1 MSPAHDRR
9 TSFHDW
15 FNEQTI
21 PIPIQTFLW
30 QQTTPFIRPKLGK
43 LHEASCTFCQNAP
56 GHHEMKEACKA
67 FEKVLVQNITSG
79 LSKELLDAIKSIP
92 RWRLVQASFAHV
104 IHCSAALLHNRKD
117 TNLQTLGA
125 AESKLLYIL
134 HWILLDAAEEC
145 ADADYEK
152 GAYHTSPF
160 YYLFSIPSITLFIYM
175 FAPLCHHI
183 KESDLQTFR
192 LENGLKV
199 WQALWDYRHP
209 EAPCF
214 TAPCKPKPKV
224 VWSKILKQ
232 PHHNSQFGDI
242 FLGRKH
248 SDGIDGLLGSGPGPG
263 SPPSHQGYVDPCSVS
278 VGGGKSSTPLDDD
291 PGAWPGA
298 LSSPKDLNF
307 PETIPEESSSVEE
320 EHVMIYRLPSIS
332 ENDKPNR
339 IYKAH
344 PNSIFRMTVEKEK
357 DNGGY
362 PPKASLTIEQ
372 VTPTSETSK
381 SHGLPESHSRS
392 DLHRVTSQTSPPLAS
407 TKDSKPHTAEKERD
421 MNSATFMDV
430 AVLRCL
436 FISQWPE
443 EGVYWALQ
451 FIYHRLRDLNEEKV
465 CQQQPRR
472 RSNSLPIPKIE
483 VSLYQSPEMKLGN
496 LGTRGGKELMDI
508 PEQCRDSSLLSESPF
523 YLRKAGVP
531 PDEICS
537 HFRRFNERAR
547 KKLKMTD
554 FRAYVEAKILSK
566 SERNLLQASTEDIK
580 TASRLS
586 LNTRDDTGGLKCTRS
601 NATSLARLVGQDSDE
616 PPCSNLLVKGNSMPS
631 LRIGEERREG
641 DFHYPR
647 PIITVT
653 QHTPMPSPEF
663 NLCPKGSIDSQLDT
677 LSQPGGGRCS
687 QNSRHASLTRSHTD
701 SNITYSS
708 SESDVT
714 EAPSSTP
721 YITRD
726 GELDLRVVLMAL
738 HDVAHRNHISAT
750 LRVCEVILNVLELI
764 IDLGV
769 LRMSPREDVFTLC
782 TEGGRT
788 PSPAFLDTVLSRPI
802 SIVINTVVRVL
813 RHLGCPHGCGD
824 GQRGPP
830 GNFLRSQ
837 ATGLL
842 TKLKRVNP
850 KLFSKFLKN
859 MVQKY
864 TLNEVLEFYHAY
876 VGFCVDPTSLL
887 SPLNQKRGCTKSP
900 DTLSQGGYATNF
912 GQSIGGSSGG
922 SRGGVEGQIFSS
934 TFKALVTRLI
944 KSAKELK
951 TPENM
956 SMYHDVRQLMQYV
969 KESHGGTFRRV
980 VLSGLIDTAIKP
992 HRKEPDIQTTR
1003 VVRHV
1008 PQTEQDDTIESSSPC
1023 YIVEE
1028 RDNKK
1033 SLFKKRSTSSTCAS
1047 LLDTDVTD
1055 DYGKPMQSPL
1065 GNLRKKQHSHILTP
1079 RQSERNIGVPEH
1091 IIKGSKF
1098 GGIVSWFKKESGR
1111 SDSFDSHDGS
1121 DSPVESAL
1129 VHQAAARLHH
1139 SYSKASQHSGSSGGH
1154 TVLNKAKRRVEDQLS
1169 KFGFGKRKRKD
1180 GSIEETP
1187 GSYFSRRNSDE
1198 FGSHGRDSE
1207 FVVLKERRLVP
1218 IKPLFEGMQRF
1229 SFLLETCHPGSVPD
1243 GLLIGASLDLPNTP
1257 VISRAA
1263 FLLECC
1269 YFVHCCN
1276 KGTWPAWMK
1285 LNVPMFRPSG
1295 PLTGRGS
1302 TAPTGIRRSQF
1313 LQKSAG
1319 KMFFQWA
1326 EALGVRLE
1334 ELLAEDRQHIPEVI
1348 NMMSDDTKQKELLID
1363 DEEEDFLDEAIENPY
1378 GADCP
1383 IPLRMI
1389 ACILLLE
1396 ITAFL
1401 RETYQT
1407 LPKTSRHPRGTMG
1420 PAFAPWE
1427 KFCPRTD
1434 RRCSVALS
1442 SMGYSQTSAQ
1452 SLQSIADKDSAAQGE
1467 RKISFVLH
1475 EPDNESEESS
1485 NNTCHNEDP
1494 SPLPSVDDKNKKKG
1508 APAPLPITTPQGGQG
1523 RPILLRRGTTTTG
1536 VPSTGSFKRRSL
1548 KLRRGTK
1555 EAIVKESPNEYP
1567 DFKRTDSL
1575 QSKRKV
1581 SSISDRSDTSE
1592 HADVVSG
1599 EESPGILSDDQPPE
1613 SPSDSNDTD
1622 ELSTS
1627 HLPWMKTMVQV
1638 AASFN
1643 FYCSHQSFCHPFC
1656 YRRNMRACTRL
1667 VKAVRKVYGEEFGV
1681 VGSLDSKL
1689 ISSDLFKKDIKC
1701 KSHKMSEHS
1710 SSQASPIKRK
1720 DSVSKKDRIDKNTVD
1735 GSSSKDSTKDGEL
1748 TDDNKQTNKS
1758 KKQEDKVKDSHP
1770 ILKYLKTQVRDVF
1783 HAPIATLIKGAVV
1796 LTEDQFSDILPIAW
1810 ELLLESNQELV
1821 ATGAALFIV
1830 ASVRAPS
1837 QASDLMQYHLQHQ
1850 EAAVRISAIQRF
1862 QILWKL
1868 RYQVWP
1874 RMEDTAHVTFKVPPP
1889 GIEFTLPSPKI
1900 GSESLPVVD
1909 PPWMPQV
1916 KTKVDEVQLSQES
1929 HKRLVTATKTRKKQQ
1944 TELIKLA
1951 MQQREDKNRNEREH
1965 FLITTIPIT
1974 KEAAYDPVS
1983 LHAVGDTDHDEMGD
1997 EEQAETGQAPP
2008 PTQPQT
2014 PGSTRN
2020 QPSHHISSATA
2031 LFPSSLCSSVI
2042 TIINL
2047 LNDAAVSNDGIAVYD
2062 VAYQVIWNCLVEES
2076 SLFLRYILERLT
2088 REKQDVMFKVL
2099 RHLIRFVPKLP
2110 QQAAFA
2116 LYNYIIGYVM
2126 FYVRSPHGEGQRM
2139 IGAGL
2144 SILWM
2149 VVHSVNGIMFK
2160 DLKQILRKEQCDASI
2175 LLTANVPST
2184 KKIIVHGPQDMD
2196 DVGIP
2201 SQFPVQEET
2210 QFLAILREALDFFG
2224 IDEEKHGEYFL
2235 VDHKT
2240 RQIHNPVSYVR
2251 DYYFFKRSQYPQLKL
2266 VHLNA
2271 DEAFNALQQQE
2282 LLHKFIEIGK
2292 VLLTWAILKN
2302 VDMVVQRVVFLHEE
2316 LMKLPSFPRKAL
2328 DTDLDLYKGGIMGK
2342 ELLGLDVLH
2351 KFMWVR
2357 LIARMFEAMAG
2368 NFAYSG
2374 DIHLFLN
2381 VLNGAVTLHSE
2392 DACILRYVMAT
2403 YINAAHNFKN
2413 IFSTNG
2419 YLLIIPSL
2427 LQLYASHQTNK
2438 LVTRTVEYTVKQFYL
2453 MNRKPFILQ
2462 MFGAASAILDTDDN
2476 SQFGDAHKVPAR
2488 CLFNLLLSLE
2498 TPSPDPLNIGELVK
2512 EEKPLKAIDF
2522 CYHDENEMV
2531 TVLDCISLCVMVVA
2545 YAAESTRAYQMLVI
2559 LEAILPC
2566 YLKQIQCPMYTREG
2580 KTEREIINQLAVTV
2594 KTLVNNCEALAKNYS
2609 GPTLRQSP
2617 EHKGSSQ
2624 RNCSRG
2630 GPYSPGFD
2638 FDEDSHSKYMADRK
2652 CNKNAGDIEE
2662 MGRLRAEWR
2671 RPRDVLLNLVAEFVT
2686 TCNARLID
2694 LNKRFPQEGK
2704 SVELLDLR
2712 SNIRLADV
2720 AHSLLKVAPYD
2731 PATMGCRGLQ
2741 NYMTSL
2747 MPATEWS
2754 TEALKPT
2761 LLMLLRRQEKTFV
2774 KIFKK
2779 SECRRH
2785 TDWEA
2790 ASGLVRGIYETLS
2803 RHPYLVQLQ
2812 PLRVVITTCQSLIIG
2827 ELGTS
2832 GGATTENCS
2841 SSVHALM
2848 TQVPPPHF
2856 CASVVRLIALQ
2867 IIAMEFC
2874 YHQDSFTLEH
2884 VCGNTTVFVSP
2895 EKTESMLMNFLMPL
2909 CLRVGSGRKEINC
2922 MRQGDILFTLT
2933 CVLNA
2938 ILPPITK
2945 TAIPVVNQNL
2955 KTEIRTGSVTFTA
2968 RSDVKSLYQVGFLAL
2983 KIVIVC
2989 FESELTL
2996 HWPRIARTIKEVN
3009 KMNEARLF
3017 LWNFLEFVVG
3027 QRSPLYVLLQPFIHQ
3042 KLLQTP
3048 YSDPERHHQFIIRE
3062 KMFGLSIPKCRAALL
3077 TELITEMKTLK
3088 EELEDKKYAEQCN
3101 QKNTNLDQ
3109 HTTAIEITA
3118 PRSYH
3123 RPSIIDLLTGS
3134 HPPAPIPVVPSRPV
3148 GVPHGLDPSQNG
3160 GSHRESV
3167 SSLQDVNTYLQNF
3180 TNNNNALNN
3189 NLSQSDNDTTADA
3202 NDNVENLSPCEEELP
3217 HELVRGK
3224 SKLQRTKA
3232 QSKKT
3237 FRMRKSRKEAQ
3248 RLNPSSLSAQSTPRH
3263 TPGGGTGT
3271 DISSAGSEQDLN
3283 GNQETSDQLGNM
3295 DSTIG
3300 SNTEPPLSNQNNVE
3314 STLGSNLG
3322 HADCHH
3328 GYQDATPLA
3337 RSPLSVHDSE
3347 SVLTNGNAPP
3357 SWGDE
3362 DLSLMSQTSS
3372 TSGYREN
3379 CSLLMMPTFETCS
3392 SPPSPEGTQRF
3403 YPSTSTSTVVQVD
3416 NISEHSLIIS
3426 YQHHDEDSLI

>member
-1 MSPAHDRR
+1 
-9 TSFHDW
+9 
-15 FNEQTI
+15 
-21 PIPIQTFLW
+21 
-30 QQTTPFIRPKLGK
+30 
-43 LHEASCTFCQNAP
+43 
-56 GHHEMKEACKA
+56 
-67 FEKVLVQNITSG
+67 
-79 LSKELLDAIKSIP
+79 
-92 RWRLVQASFAHV
+92 
-104 IHCSAALLHNRKD
+104 
-117 TNLQTLGA
+117 
-125 AESKLLYIL
+125 
-134 HWILLDAAEEC
+134 
-145 ADADYEK
+145 
-152 GAYHTSPF
+152 
-160 YYLFSIPSITLFIYM
+160 
-175 FAPLCHHI
+175 
-183 KESDLQTFR
+183 
-192 LENGLKV
+192 
-199 WQALWDYRHP
+199 
-209 EAPCF
+209 
-214 TAPCKPKPKV
+214 
-224 VWSKILKQ
+224 
-232 PHHNSQFGDI
+232 
-242 FLGRKH
+242 
-248 SDGIDGLLGSGPGPG
+248 
-263 SPPSHQGYVDPCSVS
+263 
-278 VGGGKSSTPLDDD
+278 
-291 PGAWPGA
+291 
-298 LSSPKDLNF
+298 
-307 PETIPEESSSVEE
+307 
-320 EHVMIYRLPSIS
+320 
-332 ENDKPNR
+332 
-339 IYKAH
+339 
-344 PNSIFRMTVEKEK
+344 
-357 DNGGY
+357 
-362 PPKASLTIEQ
+362 
-372 VTPTSETSK
+372 
-381 SHGLPESHSRS
+381 
-392 DLHRVTSQTSPPLAS
+392 
-407 TKDSKPHTAEKERD
+407 
-421 MNSATFMDV
+421 
-430 AVLRCL
+430 
-436 FISQWPE
+436 
-443 EGVYWALQ
+443 
-451 FIYHRLRDLNEEKV
+451 
-465 CQQQPRR
+465 
-472 RSNSLPIPKIE
+472 
-483 VSLYQSPEMKLGN
+483 
-496 LGTRGGKELMDI
+496 
-508 PEQCRDSSLLSESPF
+508 
-523 YLRKAGVP
+523 
-531 PDEICS
+531 
-537 HFRRFNERAR
+537 
-547 KKLKMTD
+547 
-554 FRAYVEAKILSK
+554 
-566 SERNLLQASTEDIK
+566 
-580 TASRLS
+580 
-586 LNTRDDTGGLKCTRS
+586 
-601 NATSLARLVGQDSDE
+601 
-616 PPCSNLLVKGNSMPS
+616 
-631 LRIGEERREG
+631 
-641 DFHYPR
+641 
-647 PIITVT
+647 
-653 QHTPMPSPEF
+653 
-663 NLCPKGSIDSQLDT
+663 
-677 LSQPGGGRCS
+677 
-687 QNSRHASLTRSHTD
+687 
-701 SNITYSS
+701 
-708 SESDVT
+708 
-714 EAPSSTP
+714 
-721 YITRD
+721 
-726 GELDLRVVLMAL
+726 
-738 HDVAHRNHISAT
+738 
-750 LRVCEVILNVLELI
+750 
-764 IDLGV
+764 
-769 LRMSPREDVFTLC
+769 
-782 TEGGRT
+782 
-788 PSPAFLDTVLSRPI
+788 
-802 SIVINTVVRVL
+802 
-813 RHLGCPHGCGD
+813 
-824 GQRGPP
+824 
-830 GNFLRSQ
+830 
-837 ATGLL
+837 
-842 TKLKRVNP
+842 
-850 KLFSKFLKN
+850 
-859 MVQKY
+859 
-864 TLNEVLEFYHAY
+864 
-876 VGFCVDPTSLL
+876 
-887 SPLNQKRGCTKSP
+887 
-900 DTLSQGGYATNF
+900 
-912 GQSIGGSSGG
+912 
-922 SRGGVEGQIFSS
+922 
-934 TFKALVTRLI
+934 
-944 KSAKELK
+944 
-951 TPENM
+951 
-956 SMYHDVRQLMQYV
+956 
-969 KESHGGTFRRV
+969 
-980 VLSGLIDTAIKP
+980 
-992 HRKEPDIQTTR
+992 
-1003 VVRHV
+1003 
-1008 PQTEQDDTIESSSPC
+1008 
-1023 YIVEE
+1023 
-1028 RDNKK
+1028 
-1033 SLFKKRSTSSTCAS
+1033 
-1047 LLDTDVTD
+1047 
-1055 DYGKPMQSPL
+1055 
-1065 GNLRKKQHSHILTP
+1065 
-1079 RQSERNIGVPEH
+1079 
-1091 IIKGSKF
+1091 
-1098 GGIVSWFKKESGR
+1098 
-1111 SDSFDSHDGS
+1111 
-1121 DSPVESAL
+1121 
-1129 VHQAAARLHH
+1129 
-1139 SYSKASQHSGSSGGH
+1139 
-1154 TVLNKAKRRVEDQLS
+1154 
-1169 KFGFGKRKRKD
+1169 
-1180 GSIEETP
+1180 
-1187 GSYFSRRNSDE
+1187 
-1198 FGSHGRDSE
+1198 
-1207 FVVLKERRLVP
+1207 
-1218 IKPLFEGMQRF
+1218 
-1229 SFLLETCHPGSVPD
+1229 
-1243 GLLIGASLDLPNTP
+1243 
-1257 VISRAA
+1257 
-1263 FLLECC
+1263 
-1269 YFVHCCN
+1269 
-1276 KGTWPAWMK
+1276 MK

-1452 SLQSIADKDSAAQGE
+1452 SLQSIADKDSVRGSMKSLPVQMVTYPCGMHNLVLPSQPKSRASSVSTLMPPSSNQAKSRASSIATLLPGNKSRGGSICTLVTGESKIRASSVSTLTPISSHWRFKASSVLALAKSKSRFSMGSRSSCISIATEPELPIPVVEVESAPPPIRLPLPEPFITLTPPTVHKERTDSIVSGVLTPPAVPKSRARSIDTAQTLSPPVCQKTRARSVDNTQYSLTPPSQCKSRTSSISTLLSTGTPSILSKSTSSSPPSQTKSRASSIFTLSPPPTKSRNNSISMLLPSLIKKRPSDAASLGIAAQGE

>member
-1 MSPAHDRR
+1 
-9 TSFHDW
+9 
-15 FNEQTI
+15 
-21 PIPIQTFLW
+21 
-30 QQTTPFIRPKLGK
+30 
-43 LHEASCTFCQNAP
+43 
-56 GHHEMKEACKA
+56 
-67 FEKVLVQNITSG
+67 
-79 LSKELLDAIKSIP
+79 
-92 RWRLVQASFAHV
+92 
-104 IHCSAALLHNRKD
+104 
-117 TNLQTLGA
+117 
-125 AESKLLYIL
+125 
-134 HWILLDAAEEC
+134 
-145 ADADYEK
+145 
-152 GAYHTSPF
+152 
-160 YYLFSIPSITLFIYM
+160 M
-175 FAPLCHHI
+175 FAQ
-183 KESDLQTFR
+183 KSR
-192 LENGLKV
+192 
-199 WQALWDYRHP
+199 
-209 EAPCF
+209 
-214 TAPCKPKPKV
+214 
-224 VWSKILKQ
+224 S
-232 PHHNSQFGDI
+232 
-242 FLGRKH
+242 
-248 SDGIDGLLGSGPGPG
+248 
-263 SPPSHQGYVDPCSVS
+263 SH
-278 VGGGKSSTPLDDD
+278 
-291 PGAWPGA
+291 AA
-298 LSSPKDLNF
+298 AN
-307 PETIPEESSSVEE
+307 
-320 EHVMIYRLPSIS
+320 
-332 ENDKPNR
+332 
-339 IYKAH
+339 
-344 PNSIFRMTVEKEK
+344 
-357 DNGGY
+357 
-362 PPKASLTIEQ
+362 
-372 VTPTSETSK
+372 
-381 SHGLPESHSRS
+381 SHSRS
-392 DLHRVTSQTSPPLAS
+392 DLHRMASPPLTSPKPTSPPQD
-407 TKDSKPHTAEKERD
+407 KGGKGERD
-421 MNSATFMDV
+421 MNTATFLDV

-465 CQQQPRR
+465 CQAQPRR

-483 VSLYQSPEMKLGN
+483 VSFYQSPELKLG
-496 LGTRGGKELMDI
+496 RGAKDLSEML
-508 PEQCRDSSLLSESPF
+508 EHRDCGLLAESPF
-523 YLRKAGVP
+523 YLRKGH
-531 PDEICS
+531 PDEICA
-537 HFRRFNERAR
+537 HYRRASERAR
-547 KKLKMTD
+547 KRLKLTD
-554 FRAYVEAKILSK
+554 LRAYVEAKILSK
-566 SERNLLQASTEDIK
+566 SERNLLQTGTEEGREMK
-580 TASRLS
+580 AGSRLS
-586 LNTRDDTGGLKCTRS
+586 LDTGEDPGGLKCTRS
-601 NATSLARLVGQDSDE
+601 NATSLARLMGQDSDE
-616 PPCSNLLVKGNSMPS
+616 RQATSLIKGNSMPS

-641 DFHYPR
+641 DSFLPR

-653 QHTPMPSPEF
+653 QHTPMPSPEY
-663 NLCPKGSIDSQLDT
+663 NACPKGSIDSQLDT
-677 LSQPGGGRCS
+677 LSQPGGRCS
-687 QNSRHASLTRSHTD
+687 QNSRQASLTRSHTD

-708 SESDVT
+708 SESEVT

-726 GELDLRVVLMAL
+726 GDLDLRVVLMAV
-738 HDVAHRNHISAT
+738 HDISQRSHISAT
-750 LRVCEVILNVLELI
+750 LRVSEVVLNVLELI
-764 IDLGV
+764 IDMGV
-769 LRMSPREDVFTLC
+769 LRLPPREDVFTPNA
-782 TEGGRT
+782 EGSRA

-802 SIVINTVVRVL
+802 SMVINTVIRVL

-837 ATGLL
+837 ATSLL

-850 KLFSKFLKN
+850 KLFCKFMKN

-864 TLNEVLEFYHAY
+864 ALHEILEFFHAY
-876 VGFCVDPTSLL
+876 VGFCVDPNSLL
-887 SPLNQKRGCTKSP
+887 SPLNQKRSCSKSP
-900 DTLSQGGYATNF
+900 DAISQGGGYAANF

-922 SRGGVEGQIFSS
+922 GRGGVEGQIFSS
-934 TFKALVTRLI
+934 TFKTLVTRFI
-944 KSAKELK
+944 RSAKELK

-956 SMYHDVRQLMQYV
+956 AMYHDVRQLMQYV
-969 KESHGGTFRRV
+969 KEAHGGTFRRV

-1047 LLDTDVTD
+1047 LLDTDLTD
-1055 DYGKPMQSPL
+1055 DFGKPMQSPL
-1065 GNLRKKQHSHILTP
+1065 GNLRKKQHSHVLTP

-1091 IIKGSKF
+1091 LIKGSKF
-1098 GGIVSWFKKESGR
+1098 GGIVSWFKKDHGR
-1111 SDSFDSHDGS
+1111 SESLDSHDGS

-1129 VHQAAARLHH
+1129 VHQAAARLNH
-1139 SYSKASQHSGSSGGH
+1139 SYSKTSQHSGSSSGGH
-1154 TVLNKAKRRVEDQLS
+1154 TVLTKAKRRVEDQLN

-1180 GSIEETP
+1180 GTIEEAQ
-1187 GSYFSRRNSDE
+1187 GAYLSRRNSDD
-1198 FGSHGRDSE
+1198 FGEHGRDSE

-1218 IKPLFEGMQRF
+1218 IKPLFEGLQRF

-1243 GLLIGASLDLPNTP
+1243 SYLIGASLDLPNTP

-1319 KMFFQWA
+1319 KMFYQWG
-1326 EALGVRLE
+1326 EAIGIRLE

-1348 NMMSDDTKQKELLID
+1348 TMLSDETKQKELLIE
-1363 DEEEDFLDEAIENPY
+1363 DEEEDFLDEAIENNY

-1383 IPLRMI
+1383 IALRMI

-1407 LPKTSRHPRGTMG
+1407 LPKTSRSTRGPMGG

-1485 NNTCHNEDP
+1485 NNTVTCHNEEQP
-1494 SPLPSVDDKNKKKG
+1494 PLPAVTGADDKKKKG
-1508 APAPLPITTPQGGQG
+1508 VAPPVTTPQQSQG

-1581 SSISDRSDTSE
+1581 SSLSDRSDTSE

-1638 AASFN
+1638 AAAFN

-1681 VGSLDSKL
+1681 VGSMDNKI

-1735 GSSSKDSTKDGEL
+1735 GGSSKDSTKDGEVP
-1748 TDDNKQTNKS
+1748 DDSKQQPS
-1758 KKQEDKVKDSHP
+1758 KKKSEEKVRDSHP
-1770 ILKYLKTQVRDVF
+1770 ILKYLKSQVRDIF
-1783 HAPIATLIKGAVV
+1783 HAPIATLTKGSVV

-1821 ATGAALFIV
+1821 ATAAALFIV
-1830 ASVRAPS
+1830 ASVRAPT
-1837 QASDLMQYHLQHQ
+1837 QASNLMHYQLQHH

-1874 RMEDTAHVTFKVPPP
+1874 RMEENAHVTFKVPPP

-1929 HKRLVTATKTRKKQQ
+1929 HRSLVTATKTRKKQQ

-1951 MQQREDKNRNEREH
+1951 MKQREDKNRNEREH

-1974 KEAAYDPVS
+1974 KEAAYDPIS
-1983 LHAVGDTDHDEMGD
+1983 LHAMGDPDHDEMAD
-1997 EEQAETGQAPP
+1997 EEQADQAAPP
-2008 PTQPQT
+2008 QSQGQTQGQ
-2014 PGSTRN
+2014 TRN
-2020 QPSHHISSATA
+2020 TTTHHITSATA

-2047 LNDAAVSNDGIAVYD
+2047 LDDAAVSNDGIAVYD

-2126 FYVRSPHGEGQRM
+2126 FYVRSPHGEGQKM

-2184 KKIIVHGPQDMD
+2184 KKIIVHGPQEMD
-2196 DVGIP
+2196 DGGIP

-2224 IDEEKHGEYFL
+2224 IDEEKHAEYFL

-2266 VHLNA
+2266 VHLKT

-2328 DTDLDLYKGGIMGK
+2328 DTDLDLYKGGIMGR

-2438 LVTRTVEYTVKQFYL
+2438 LVARTVEYTVKQFYL

-2462 MFGAASAILDTDDN
+2462 MFGSASAILDTDDD

-2545 YAAESTRAYQMLVI
+2545 YAADSLRAYQMLVI

-2566 YLKQIQCPMYTREG
+2566 YLKQIQYPLYTREG
-2580 KTEREIINQLAVTV
+2580 KTEREIIVQLAVAI

-2624 RNCSRG
+2624 RNYSRG

-2638 FDEDSHSKYMADRK
+2638 FDEDSHSKYVTDRNR
-2652 CNKNAGDIEE
+2652 NKGMHDHIEDLE
-2662 MGRLRAEWR
+2662 KLRNEFR
-2671 RPRDVLLNLVAEFVT
+2671 RPRDVLLNLVSEFVK
-2686 TCNARLID
+2686 TCNARLIE
-2694 LNKRFPQEGK
+2694 LNKKFPQDGK

-2712 SNIRLADV
+2712 SNIRLAEV
-2720 AHSLLKVAPYD
+2720 AHSLLKVSPYD
-2731 PATMGCRGLQ
+2731 PETMACKGLQ
-2741 NYMTSL
+2741 NYMISL
-2747 MPATEWS
+2747 MPSTDWS

-2761 LLMLLRRQEKTFV
+2761 LLMILRRLEKMFV

-2779 SECRRH
+2779 PPIRRH

-2790 ASGLVRGIYETLS
+2790 AGGLIKGIHETLS
-2803 RHPYLVQLQ
+2803 RHPSIVQLQ
-2812 PLRVVITTCQSLIIG
+2812 PLKLLITTCQSLIIG
-2827 ELGTS
+2827 ELGSSS
-2832 GGATTENCS
+2832 GGIAENFSSAT
-2841 SSVHALM
+2841 HALM
-2848 TQVPPPHF
+2848 AQVPPPHF

-2874 YHQDSFTLEH
+2874 YHQDSFTLEY

-2922 MRQGDILFTLT
+2922 MRQADITFTLT

-2938 ILPPITK
+2938 ILPPVTK
-2945 TAIPVVNQNL
+2945 TTVPVVNQNL
-2955 KTEIRTGSVTFTA
+2955 KTEMRTSSVTFTV

-2989 FESELTL
+2989 FESEMTI

-3017 LWNFLEFVVG
+3017 LWNFLEFVVA

-3048 YSDPERHHQFIIRE
+3048 YSDQERHYQFIIRE
-3062 KMFGLSIPKCRAALL
+3062 NMFGLAIPKCRAALL
-3077 TELITEMKTLK
+3077 TELIAEMKKLK

-3101 QKNTNLDQ
+3101 QKNNLE
-3109 HTTAIEITA
+3109 HTTIEITQ
-3118 PRSYH
+3118 PRQYH
-3123 RPSIIDLLTGS
+3123 RPSIIDLLTGGHPPS
-3134 HPPAPIPVVPSRPV
+3134 HPHPPPPIPVATTQAPPPR
-3148 GVPHGLDPSQNG
+3148 GLLDQTDNEN
-3160 GSHRESV
+3160 SHRESV
-3167 SSLQDVNTYLQNF
+3167 SSLQDVTTYLQNF
-3180 TNNNNALNN
+3180 TNNNVVNN
-3189 NLSQSDNDTTADA
+3189 NQHQTDNDNNNDTTSDVNDNEIYQYNNVVNNNQHQTDNDNNNDTTSDV
-3202 NDNVENLSPCEEELP
+3202 NDNVENLSPTEDNVP
-3217 HELVRGK
+3217 HELMRGK

-3237 FRMRKSRKEAQ
+3237 FMLRKSRKEAQ
-3248 RLNPSSLSAQSTPRH
+3248 RPKAATLSTTSTPLH
-3263 TPGGGTGT
+3263 GV
-3271 DISSAGSEQDLN
+3271 DLSSASEDMN
-3283 GNQETSDQLGNM
+3283 GNHGNLDTPPET
-3295 DSTIG
+3295 T
-3300 SNTEPPLSNQNNVE
+3300 PPHI
-3314 STLGSNLG
+3314 T
-3322 HADCHH
+3322 
-3328 GYQDATPLA
+3328 
-3337 RSPLSVHDSE
+3337 RSPISGHSE
-3347 SVLTNGNAPP
+3347 ELTNGTSRPDA
-3357 SWGDE
+3357 SWCDE

-3379 CSLLMMPTFETCS
+3379 CSLLLMPTFETCS

-3403 YPSTSTSTVVQVD
+3403 YPSTSSSTVIQVD

>member
-3088 EELEDKKYAEQCN
+3088 EELEDKKY
-3101 QKNTNLDQ
+3101 
-3109 HTTAIEITA
+3109 
-3118 PRSYH
+3118 
-3123 RPSIIDLLTGS
+3123 
-3134 HPPAPIPVVPSRPV
+3134 
-3148 GVPHGLDPSQNG
+3148 
-3160 GSHRESV
+3160 ESV

>member
-1 MSPAHDRR
+1 MASP
-9 TSFHDW
+9 
-15 FNEQTI
+15 
-21 PIPIQTFLW
+21 PL
-30 QQTTPFIRPKLGK
+30 
-43 LHEASCTFCQNAP
+43 
-56 GHHEMKEACKA
+56 
-67 FEKVLVQNITSG
+67 
-79 LSKELLDAIKSIP
+79 
-92 RWRLVQASFAHV
+92 
-104 IHCSAALLHNRKD
+104 
-117 TNLQTLGA
+117 
-125 AESKLLYIL
+125 
-134 HWILLDAAEEC
+134 
-145 ADADYEK
+145 
-152 GAYHTSPF
+152 TSP
-160 YYLFSIPSITLFIYM
+160 
-175 FAPLCHHI
+175 
-183 KESDLQTFR
+183 
-192 LENGLKV
+192 
-199 WQALWDYRHP
+199 
-209 EAPCF
+209 
-214 TAPCKPKPKV
+214 KP
-224 VWSKILKQ
+224 
-232 PHHNSQFGDI
+232 
-242 FLGRKH
+242 
-248 SDGIDGLLGSGPGPG
+248 
-263 SPPSHQGYVDPCSVS
+263 
-278 VGGGKSSTPLDDD
+278 
-291 PGAWPGA
+291 
-298 LSSPKDLNF
+298 
-307 PETIPEESSSVEE
+307 
-320 EHVMIYRLPSIS
+320 
-332 ENDKPNR
+332 
-339 IYKAH
+339 
-344 PNSIFRMTVEKEK
+344 
-357 DNGGY
+357 
-362 PPKASLTIEQ
+362 
-372 VTPTSETSK
+372 
-381 SHGLPESHSRS
+381 
-392 DLHRVTSQTSPPLAS
+392 TSPPQD
-407 TKDSKPHTAEKERD
+407 KGGKGERD
-421 MNSATFMDV
+421 MNTATFLDV

-465 CQQQPRR
+465 CQAQPRR

-483 VSLYQSPEMKLGN
+483 VSFYQSPELKLG
-496 LGTRGGKELMDI
+496 RGAKDLSEML
-508 PEQCRDSSLLSESPF
+508 EHRDCGLLAESPF
-523 YLRKAGVP
+523 YLRKGH
-531 PDEICS
+531 PDEICA
-537 HFRRFNERAR
+537 HYRRASERAR
-547 KKLKMTD
+547 KRLKLTD
-554 FRAYVEAKILSK
+554 LRAYVEAKILSK
-566 SERNLLQASTEDIK
+566 SERNLLQTGTEEGREMK
-580 TASRLS
+580 AGSRLS
-586 LNTRDDTGGLKCTRS
+586 LDTGEDPGGLKCTRS
-601 NATSLARLVGQDSDE
+601 NATSLARLMGQDSDE
-616 PPCSNLLVKGNSMPS
+616 RQATSLIKGNSMPS

-641 DFHYPR
+641 DSFLPR

-653 QHTPMPSPEF
+653 QHTPMPSPEY
-663 NLCPKGSIDSQLDT
+663 NACPKGSIDSQLDT
-677 LSQPGGGRCS
+677 LSQPGGRCS
-687 QNSRHASLTRSHTD
+687 QNSRQASLTRSHTD

-708 SESDVT
+708 SESEVT

-726 GELDLRVVLMAL
+726 GDLDLRVVLMAV
-738 HDVAHRNHISAT
+738 HDISQRSHISAT
-750 LRVCEVILNVLELI
+750 LRVSEVVLNVLELI
-764 IDLGV
+764 IDMGV
-769 LRMSPREDVFTLC
+769 LRLPPREDVFTPNA
-782 TEGGRT
+782 EGSRA

-802 SIVINTVVRVL
+802 SMVINTVIRVL

-837 ATGLL
+837 ATSLL

-850 KLFSKFLKN
+850 KLFCKFMKN

-864 TLNEVLEFYHAY
+864 ALHEILEFFHAY
-876 VGFCVDPTSLL
+876 VGFCVDPNSLL
-887 SPLNQKRGCTKSP
+887 SPLNQKRSCSKSP
-900 DTLSQGGYATNF
+900 DAISQGGGYAANF

-922 SRGGVEGQIFSS
+922 GRGGVEGQIFSS
-934 TFKALVTRLI
+934 TFKTLVTRFI
-944 KSAKELK
+944 RSAKELK

-956 SMYHDVRQLMQYV
+956 AMYHDVRQLMQYV
-969 KESHGGTFRRV
+969 KEAHGGTFRRV

-1047 LLDTDVTD
+1047 LLDTDLTD
-1055 DYGKPMQSPL
+1055 DFGKPMQSPL
-1065 GNLRKKQHSHILTP
+1065 GNLRKKQHSHVLTP

-1098 GGIVSWFKKESGR
+1098 GGIVSWFKKDHGR
-1111 SDSFDSHDGS
+1111 SESLDSHDGS

-1129 VHQAAARLHH
+1129 VHQAAARLNH
-1139 SYSKASQHSGSSGGH
+1139 SYSKTSQHSGSSSGGH
-1154 TVLNKAKRRVEDQLS
+1154 TVLTKAKRRVEDQLN

-1180 GSIEETP
+1180 GTIEEAQ
-1187 GSYFSRRNSDE
+1187 GAYLSRRNSDD
-1198 FGSHGRDSE
+1198 FGEHGRDSE

-1218 IKPLFEGMQRF
+1218 IKPLFEGLQRF

-1243 GLLIGASLDLPNTP
+1243 SYLIGASLDLPNTP

-1319 KMFFQWA
+1319 KMFYQWG
-1326 EALGVRLE
+1326 EAIGIRLE

-1348 NMMSDDTKQKELLID
+1348 TMLSDETKQKELLIE
-1363 DEEEDFLDEAIENPY
+1363 DEEEDFLDEAIENNY

-1383 IPLRMI
+1383 IALRMI

-1407 LPKTSRHPRGTMG
+1407 LPKTSRSTRGPMGG

-1485 NNTCHNEDP
+1485 NNTVTCHNEEQP
-1494 SPLPSVDDKNKKKG
+1494 PLPAVTGADDKKKKG
-1508 APAPLPITTPQGGQG
+1508 VAPPVTTPQQSQG

-1581 SSISDRSDTSE
+1581 SSLSDRSDTSE

-1638 AASFN
+1638 AAAFN

-1681 VGSLDSKL
+1681 VGSMDNKI

-1710 SSQASPIKRK
+1710 SSQA
-1720 DSVSKKDRIDKNTVD
+1720 IDKNTVD
-1735 GSSSKDSTKDGEL
+1735 GGSSKDSTKDGEGP
-1748 TDDNKQTNKS
+1748 DDSKQQPS
-1758 KKQEDKVKDSHP
+1758 KKKSEEK
-1770 ILKYLKTQVRDVF
+1770 VRDIF
-1783 HAPIATLIKGAVV
+1783 HAPIATLTKGSVV

-1821 ATGAALFIV
+1821 ATAAALFIV
-1830 ASVRAPS
+1830 ASVRAPT
-1837 QASDLMQYHLQHQ
+1837 QASNLMHYQLQHH

-1874 RMEDTAHVTFKVPPP
+1874 RMEENAHVTFKVPPP

-1929 HKRLVTATKTRKKQQ
+1929 HRSLVTATKTRKKQQ

-1951 MQQREDKNRNEREH
+1951 MKQREDKNRNEREH

-1974 KEAAYDPVS
+1974 KEAAYDPIS
-1983 LHAVGDTDHDEMGD
+1983 LHAMGDPDHDEMAD
-1997 EEQAETGQAPP
+1997 EEQADQAAPP
-2008 PTQPQT
+2008 QSQGQTQGQ
-2014 PGSTRN
+2014 TRN
-2020 QPSHHISSATA
+2020 TTTHHITSATA

-2047 LNDAAVSNDGIAVYD
+2047 LDDAAVSNDGIAVYD

-2126 FYVRSPHGEGQRM
+2126 FYVRSPHGEGQKM

-2184 KKIIVHGPQDMD
+2184 KKIIVHGPQEMD
-2196 DVGIP
+2196 DGGIP

-2224 IDEEKHGEYFL
+2224 IDEEKHAEYFL

-2266 VHLNA
+2266 VHLKT

-2328 DTDLDLYKGGIMGK
+2328 DTDLDLYKGGIMGR

-2438 LVTRTVEYTVKQFYL
+2438 LVARTVEYTVKQFYL

-2462 MFGAASAILDTDDN
+2462 MFGSASAILDTDDD

-2545 YAAESTRAYQMLVI
+2545 YAADSLRAYQMLVI

-2566 YLKQIQCPMYTREG
+2566 YLKQIQYPLYTREG
-2580 KTEREIINQLAVTV
+2580 KTEREIIVQLAVAI

-2624 RNCSRG
+2624 RNYSRG

-2638 FDEDSHSKYMADRK
+2638 FDEDSHSKYVTDRNR
-2652 CNKNAGDIEE
+2652 NKGMHDHIEDLE
-2662 MGRLRAEWR
+2662 KLRNEFR
-2671 RPRDVLLNLVAEFVT
+2671 RPRDVLLNLVSEFVK
-2686 TCNARLID
+2686 TCNARLIE
-2694 LNKRFPQEGK
+2694 LNKKFPQDGK

-2712 SNIRLADV
+2712 SNIRLAEV
-2720 AHSLLKVAPYD
+2720 AHSLLKVSPYD
-2731 PATMGCRGLQ
+2731 PETMACKGLQ
-2741 NYMTSL
+2741 NYMISL
-2747 MPATEWS
+2747 MPSTDWS

-2761 LLMLLRRQEKTFV
+2761 LLMILRRLEKMFV

-2779 SECRRH
+2779 PPIRRH

-2790 ASGLVRGIYETLS
+2790 AGGLIKGIHETLS
-2803 RHPYLVQLQ
+2803 RHPSIVQLQ
-2812 PLRVVITTCQSLIIG
+2812 PLKLLITTCQSLIIG
-2827 ELGTS
+2827 ELGSSS
-2832 GGATTENCS
+2832 GGIAENFSSAT
-2841 SSVHALM
+2841 HALM
-2848 TQVPPPHF
+2848 AQVPPPHF

-2874 YHQDSFTLEH
+2874 YHQDSFTLEY

-2922 MRQGDILFTLT
+2922 MRQADITFTLT

-2938 ILPPITK
+2938 ILPPVTK
-2945 TAIPVVNQNL
+2945 TTVPVVNQNL
-2955 KTEIRTGSVTFTA
+2955 KTEVRTSSVTFTV

-2989 FESELTL
+2989 FESEMTI

-3017 LWNFLEFVVG
+3017 LWNFLEFVVA
-3027 QRSPLYVLLQPFIHQ
+3027 QRSPLY
-3042 KLLQTP
+3042 LLQTP
-3048 YSDPERHHQFIIRE
+3048 YSDQERHYQFIIRE
-3062 KMFGLSIPKCRAALL
+3062 NMFGLAIPKCRAALL
-3077 TELITEMKTLK
+3077 TELIAEMKKLK

-3101 QKNTNLDQ
+3101 QKNNLE
-3109 HTTAIEITA
+3109 HTTIEITQ
-3118 PRSYH
+3118 PRQYH
-3123 RPSIIDLLTGS
+3123 RPSIIDLLTGGHPPS
-3134 HPPAPIPVVPSRPV
+3134 HPHPPPPIPVATTQAPPPR
-3148 GVPHGLDPSQNG
+3148 GLLDQTDNEN
-3160 GSHRESV
+3160 SHRESV
-3167 SSLQDVNTYLQNF
+3167 SSLQDVTTYLQNF
-3180 TNNNNALNN
+3180 TNNNVVNN
-3189 NLSQSDNDTTADA
+3189 NQHQTDNDNNNDTTSDVNDNGIYSLMSWNFTNNNVVNNNQHQTDNDNNNDTTSDVNDNEIYQYNNVVNNNQHQTDNDNNNDTTSDV
-3202 NDNVENLSPCEEELP
+3202 NDNVENLSPTEDNVP
-3217 HELVRGK
+3217 HELMRGK

-3237 FRMRKSRKEAQ
+3237 FMLRKSRKEAQ
-3248 RLNPSSLSAQSTPRH
+3248 RPKAATLSTTSTPLH
-3263 TPGGGTGT
+3263 GV
-3271 DISSAGSEQDLN
+3271 DLSSASEDMN
-3283 GNQETSDQLGNM
+3283 GNHGNLDTPPET
-3295 DSTIG
+3295 T
-3300 SNTEPPLSNQNNVE
+3300 PPHI
-3314 STLGSNLG
+3314 T
-3322 HADCHH
+3322 
-3328 GYQDATPLA
+3328 
-3337 RSPLSVHDSE
+3337 RSPISGHSE
-3347 SVLTNGNAPP
+3347 ELTNGTSRPDA
-3357 SWGDE
+3357 SWCDE

-3379 CSLLMMPTFETCS
+3379 CSLLLMPTFETCS

-3403 YPSTSTSTVVQVD
+3403 YPSTSSSTVIQVD

>member
-1 MSPAHDRR
+1 MASP
-9 TSFHDW
+9 
-15 FNEQTI
+15 
-21 PIPIQTFLW
+21 PL
-30 QQTTPFIRPKLGK
+30 
-43 LHEASCTFCQNAP
+43 
-56 GHHEMKEACKA
+56 
-67 FEKVLVQNITSG
+67 
-79 LSKELLDAIKSIP
+79 
-92 RWRLVQASFAHV
+92 
-104 IHCSAALLHNRKD
+104 
-117 TNLQTLGA
+117 
-125 AESKLLYIL
+125 
-134 HWILLDAAEEC
+134 
-145 ADADYEK
+145 
-152 GAYHTSPF
+152 TSP
-160 YYLFSIPSITLFIYM
+160 
-175 FAPLCHHI
+175 
-183 KESDLQTFR
+183 
-192 LENGLKV
+192 
-199 WQALWDYRHP
+199 
-209 EAPCF
+209 
-214 TAPCKPKPKV
+214 KP
-224 VWSKILKQ
+224 
-232 PHHNSQFGDI
+232 
-242 FLGRKH
+242 
-248 SDGIDGLLGSGPGPG
+248 
-263 SPPSHQGYVDPCSVS
+263 
-278 VGGGKSSTPLDDD
+278 
-291 PGAWPGA
+291 
-298 LSSPKDLNF
+298 
-307 PETIPEESSSVEE
+307 
-320 EHVMIYRLPSIS
+320 
-332 ENDKPNR
+332 
-339 IYKAH
+339 
-344 PNSIFRMTVEKEK
+344 
-357 DNGGY
+357 
-362 PPKASLTIEQ
+362 
-372 VTPTSETSK
+372 
-381 SHGLPESHSRS
+381 
-392 DLHRVTSQTSPPLAS
+392 TSPPQD
-407 TKDSKPHTAEKERD
+407 KGGKGERD
-421 MNSATFMDV
+421 MNTATFLDV

-465 CQQQPRR
+465 CQAQPRR

-483 VSLYQSPEMKLGN
+483 VSFYQSPELKLG
-496 LGTRGGKELMDI
+496 RGAKDLSEML
-508 PEQCRDSSLLSESPF
+508 EHRDCGLLAESPF
-523 YLRKAGVP
+523 YLRKGH
-531 PDEICS
+531 PDEICA
-537 HFRRFNERAR
+537 HYRRASERAR
-547 KKLKMTD
+547 KRLKLTD
-554 FRAYVEAKILSK
+554 LRAYVEAKILSK
-566 SERNLLQASTEDIK
+566 SERNLLQTGTEEGREMK
-580 TASRLS
+580 AGSRLS
-586 LNTRDDTGGLKCTRS
+586 LDTGEDPGGLKCTRS
-601 NATSLARLVGQDSDE
+601 NATSLARLMGQDSDE
-616 PPCSNLLVKGNSMPS
+616 RQATSLIKGNSMPS

-641 DFHYPR
+641 DSFLPR

-653 QHTPMPSPEF
+653 QHTPMPSPEY
-663 NLCPKGSIDSQLDT
+663 NACPKGSIDSQLDT
-677 LSQPGGGRCS
+677 LSQPGGRCS
-687 QNSRHASLTRSHTD
+687 QNSRQASLTRSHTD

-708 SESDVT
+708 SESEVT

-726 GELDLRVVLMAL
+726 GDLDLRVVLMAV
-738 HDVAHRNHISAT
+738 HDISQRSHISAT
-750 LRVCEVILNVLELI
+750 LRVSEVVLNVLELI
-764 IDLGV
+764 IDMGV
-769 LRMSPREDVFTLC
+769 LRLPPREDVFTPNA
-782 TEGGRT
+782 EGSRA

-802 SIVINTVVRVL
+802 SMVINTVIRVL

-837 ATGLL
+837 ATSLL

-850 KLFSKFLKN
+850 KLFCKFMKN

-864 TLNEVLEFYHAY
+864 ALHEILEFFHAY
-876 VGFCVDPTSLL
+876 VGFCVDPNSLL
-887 SPLNQKRGCTKSP
+887 SPLNQKRSCSKSP
-900 DTLSQGGYATNF
+900 DAISQGGGYAANF

-922 SRGGVEGQIFSS
+922 GRGGVEGQIFSS
-934 TFKALVTRLI
+934 TFKTLVTRFI
-944 KSAKELK
+944 RSAKELK

-956 SMYHDVRQLMQYV
+956 AMYHDVRQLMQYV
-969 KESHGGTFRRV
+969 KEAHGGTFRRV

-1047 LLDTDVTD
+1047 LLDTDLTD
-1055 DYGKPMQSPL
+1055 DFGKPMQSPL
-1065 GNLRKKQHSHILTP
+1065 GNLRKKQHSHVLTP

-1098 GGIVSWFKKESGR
+1098 GGIVSWFKKDHGR
-1111 SDSFDSHDGS
+1111 SESLDSHDGS

-1129 VHQAAARLHH
+1129 VHQAAARLNH
-1139 SYSKASQHSGSSGGH
+1139 SYSKTSQHSGSSSGGH
-1154 TVLNKAKRRVEDQLS
+1154 TVLTKAKRRVEDQLN

-1180 GSIEETP
+1180 GTIEEAQ
-1187 GSYFSRRNSDE
+1187 GAYLSRRNSDD
-1198 FGSHGRDSE
+1198 FGEHGRDSE

-1218 IKPLFEGMQRF
+1218 IKPLFEGLQRF

-1243 GLLIGASLDLPNTP
+1243 SYLIGASLDLPNTP

-1319 KMFFQWA
+1319 KMFYQWG
-1326 EALGVRLE
+1326 EAIGIRLE

-1348 NMMSDDTKQKELLID
+1348 TMLSDETKQKELLIE
-1363 DEEEDFLDEAIENPY
+1363 DEEEDFLDEAIENNY

-1383 IPLRMI
+1383 IALRMI

-1407 LPKTSRHPRGTMG
+1407 LPKTSRSTRGPMGG

-1485 NNTCHNEDP
+1485 NNTVTCHNEEQP
-1494 SPLPSVDDKNKKKG
+1494 PLPAVTGADDKKKKG
-1508 APAPLPITTPQGGQG
+1508 VAPPVTTPQQSQG

-1581 SSISDRSDTSE
+1581 SSLSDRSDTSE

-1638 AASFN
+1638 AAAFN

-1681 VGSLDSKL
+1681 VGSMDNKI

-1710 SSQASPIKRK
+1710 SSQA
-1720 DSVSKKDRIDKNTVD
+1720 IDKNTVD
-1735 GSSSKDSTKDGEL
+1735 GGSSKDSTKDGEGP
-1748 TDDNKQTNKS
+1748 DDSKQQPS
-1758 KKQEDKVKDSHP
+1758 KKKSEEK
-1770 ILKYLKTQVRDVF
+1770 VRDIF
-1783 HAPIATLIKGAVV
+1783 HAPIATLTKGSVV

-1821 ATGAALFIV
+1821 ATAAALFIV
-1830 ASVRAPS
+1830 ASVRAPT
-1837 QASDLMQYHLQHQ
+1837 QASNLMHYQLQHH

-1874 RMEDTAHVTFKVPPP
+1874 RMEENAHVTFKVPPP

-1929 HKRLVTATKTRKKQQ
+1929 HRSLVTATKTRKKQQ

-1951 MQQREDKNRNEREH
+1951 MKQREDKNRNEREH

-1974 KEAAYDPVS
+1974 KEAAYDPIS
-1983 LHAVGDTDHDEMGD
+1983 LHAMGDPDHDEMAD
-1997 EEQAETGQAPP
+1997 EEQADQAAPP
-2008 PTQPQT
+2008 QSQGQTQGQ
-2014 PGSTRN
+2014 TRN
-2020 QPSHHISSATA
+2020 TTTHHITSATA

-2047 LNDAAVSNDGIAVYD
+2047 LDDAAVSNDGIAVYD

-2126 FYVRSPHGEGQRM
+2126 FYVRSPHGEGQKM

-2184 KKIIVHGPQDMD
+2184 KKIIVHGPQEMD
-2196 DVGIP
+2196 DGGIP

-2224 IDEEKHGEYFL
+2224 IDEEKHAEYFL

-2266 VHLNA
+2266 VHLKT

-2328 DTDLDLYKGGIMGK
+2328 DTDLDLYKGGIMGR

-2438 LVTRTVEYTVKQFYL
+2438 LVARTVEYTVKQFYL

-2462 MFGAASAILDTDDN
+2462 MFGSASAILDTDDD

-2545 YAAESTRAYQMLVI
+2545 YAADSLRAYQMLVI

-2566 YLKQIQCPMYTREG
+2566 YLKQIQYPLYTREG
-2580 KTEREIINQLAVTV
+2580 KTEREIIVQLAVAI

-2624 RNCSRG
+2624 RNYSRG

-2638 FDEDSHSKYMADRK
+2638 FDEDSHSKYVTDRNR
-2652 CNKNAGDIEE
+2652 NKGMHDHIEDLE
-2662 MGRLRAEWR
+2662 KLRNEFR
-2671 RPRDVLLNLVAEFVT
+2671 RPRDVLLNLVSEFVK
-2686 TCNARLID
+2686 TCNARLIE
-2694 LNKRFPQEGK
+2694 LNKKFPQDGK

-2712 SNIRLADV
+2712 SNIRLAEV
-2720 AHSLLKVAPYD
+2720 AHSLLKVSPYD
-2731 PATMGCRGLQ
+2731 PETMACKGLQ
-2741 NYMTSL
+2741 NYMISL
-2747 MPATEWS
+2747 MPSTDWS

-2761 LLMLLRRQEKTFV
+2761 LLMILRRLEKMFV

-2779 SECRRH
+2779 PPIRRH

-2790 ASGLVRGIYETLS
+2790 AGGLIKGIHETLS
-2803 RHPYLVQLQ
+2803 RHPSIVQLQ
-2812 PLRVVITTCQSLIIG
+2812 PLKLLITTCQSLIIG
-2827 ELGTS
+2827 ELGSSS
-2832 GGATTENCS
+2832 GGIAENFSSAT
-2841 SSVHALM
+2841 HALM
-2848 TQVPPPHF
+2848 AQVPPPHF

-2874 YHQDSFTLEH
+2874 YHQDSFTLEY

-2922 MRQGDILFTLT
+2922 MRQADITFTLT

-2938 ILPPITK
+2938 ILPPVTK
-2945 TAIPVVNQNL
+2945 TTVPVVNQNL
-2955 KTEIRTGSVTFTA
+2955 KTEVRTSSVTFTV

-2989 FESELTL
+2989 FESEMTI

-3017 LWNFLEFVVG
+3017 LWNFLEFVVA
-3027 QRSPLYVLLQPFIHQ
+3027 QRSPLY
-3042 KLLQTP
+3042 LLQTP
-3048 YSDPERHHQFIIRE
+3048 YSDQERHYQFIIRE
-3062 KMFGLSIPKCRAALL
+3062 NMFGLAIPKCRAALL
-3077 TELITEMKTLK
+3077 TELIAEMKKLK

-3101 QKNTNLDQ
+3101 QKNNLE
-3109 HTTAIEITA
+3109 HTTIEITQ
-3118 PRSYH
+3118 PRQYH
-3123 RPSIIDLLTGS
+3123 RPSIIDLLTGGHPPS
-3134 HPPAPIPVVPSRPV
+3134 HPHPPPPIPVATTQAPPPR
-3148 GVPHGLDPSQNG
+3148 GLLDQTDNEN
-3160 GSHRESV
+3160 SHRESV
-3167 SSLQDVNTYLQNF
+3167 SSLQDVTTYLQNF
-3180 TNNNNALNN
+3180 TNNNVVNN
-3189 NLSQSDNDTTADA
+3189 NQHQTDNDNNNDTTSDVNDNELYQYNNVVNNNQHQTDNDNNNDTTSDV
-3202 NDNVENLSPCEEELP
+3202 NDNVENLSPTEDNVP
-3217 HELVRGK
+3217 HELMRGK

-3237 FRMRKSRKEAQ
+3237 FMLRKSRKEAQ
-3248 RLNPSSLSAQSTPRH
+3248 RPKAATLSTTSTPLH
-3263 TPGGGTGT
+3263 GV
-3271 DISSAGSEQDLN
+3271 DLSSASEDMN
-3283 GNQETSDQLGNM
+3283 GNHGNLDTPPET
-3295 DSTIG
+3295 T
-3300 SNTEPPLSNQNNVE
+3300 PPHI
-3314 STLGSNLG
+3314 T
-3322 HADCHH
+3322 
-3328 GYQDATPLA
+3328 
-3337 RSPLSVHDSE
+3337 RSPISGHSE
-3347 SVLTNGNAPP
+3347 ELTNGTSRPDA
-3357 SWGDE
+3357 SWCDE

-3379 CSLLMMPTFETCS
+3379 CSLLLMPTFETCS

-3403 YPSTSTSTVVQVD
+3403 YPSTSSSTVIQVD